1 MVQETDASNVL
12 IDINTRIRV
21 LEEKNN
27 QLRERL
33 LVTNQNMIEE
43 YKRMIQEMR
52 TITSDVK
59 EMREDIENSREMIKH
74 IIKES
79 TNFARRDSVLVL
91 EKYIN
96 MWNPMKFTTEEDVV
110 KIIDFRKKFKNE
122 VVV

>member
-1 MVQETDASNVL
+1 MQETDASNVL

-52 TITSDVK
+52 TITSDVR

-79 TNFARRDSVLVL
+79 GNFARKDSVLVL

-122 VVV
+122 VIA

>member
-1 MVQETDASNVL
+1 MQETDASNVL

-52 TITSDVK
+52 TITSDIR
-59 EMREDIENSREMIKH
+59 EIREDVENSRDMIKH

-79 TNFARRDSVLVL
+79 GNFARKDSVLIL

-122 VVV
+122 VIA